1 MLLLWKLH
9 ERLTL
14 ERRLL
19 PKFPNT
25 SFHSRKLSSVPA
37 FSPPTYIF
45 FFFFFFFLLFLFL
58 YLFISY
64 SNSQSLL
71 AHSPTDPSLILC
83 LTTLSLWLSL
93 SLSSCLNFLHFYRV
107 SFSIS
112 LFYLSFYSDSSLFT
126 SLTSYQDQLISYLNS
141 FSTVHFL

>member
-1 MLLLWKLH
+1 MLMLLLWKLH

-45 FFFFFFFLLFLFL
+45 FFFFFLLFLFL
-58 YLFISY
+58 YLFISN

-71 AHSPTDPSLILC
+71 AHSPNDSSLIFC
-83 LTTLSLWLSL
+83 LTPLSLWLSL
-93 SLSSCLNFLHFYRV
+93 SLSCLNFLHFCPK